1 MPRHGILPA
10 LAALLAAGASS
21 MSAQGLPAYLP
32 INPVTTSRSA
42 LYFQPHEPPAPRWRA
57 TAQFDWASLIEVSTA
72 AEAES
77 FVLDAEVLRM
87 DLTLVRDYGP
97 ASFVLVRAGVFNAYD
112 GVMDEFY
119 NWYHEVTG
127 LKVKG
132 REQRPLNRFAY
143 GGEFADGEARAWEPV
158 GLALTDVTV
167 GAGIRNSPNLQ
178 SMLFVTL
185 PTSTAGRGY
194 SRGTVS
200 VNATL
205 TGWRQLSDRLRYE
218 GSAGLGWTPR
228 HGELTPFQR
237 TTFWSVSSGLRL
249 RFWGRQAMFF
259 NGFYQSAG
267 YRGTG
272 LGTYDRAEMTGD
284 MGFLIRPG
292 RGAPELILALTEDL
306 KPSGPAIDAAFRI
319 GVRW

>member
-1 MPRHGILPA
+1 M
-10 LAALLAAGASS
+10 
-21 MSAQGLPAYLP
+21 
-32 INPVTTSRSA
+32 
-42 LYFQPHEPPAPRWRA
+42 
-57 TAQFDWASLIEVSTA
+57 IEVGTA
-72 AEAES
+72 DETES
-77 FVLDAEVLRM
+77 FVLDTEVLRM
-87 DLTLVRDYGP
+87 DLTMVRDYGP
-97 ASFVLVRAGVFNAYD
+97 ASFVLVSAGVFSAFD

-119 NWYHEVTG
+119 NWYHELTG
-127 LKVKG
+127 LEVKA
-132 REQRPLNRFAY
+132 REQRPLNSFAY

-158 GLALTDVTV
+158 GIALTDLTV

-205 TGWRQLSDRLRYE
+205 TGWRQISDRLRYE

-228 HGELTPFQR
+228 HGELKRFQR
-237 TTFWSVSSGLRL
+237 TTFWAVSSGLRL
-249 RFWGRQAMFF
+249 RFWGQQAMFF
-259 NGFYQSAG
+259 NGFFQSPG

-272 LGTYDRAEMTGD
+272 LGIFDRVEVTGD

-292 RGAPELILALTEDL
+292 RGAPELVLALTEDL
-306 KPSGPAIDAAFRI
+306 KPSGSAIDAAFRI